1 MNVFTAAFA
10 SDLLDRRDLGM
21 ERLKTKMFF
30 NTIVDKFL
38 RVVREMKNN
47 IKM

>member
-21 ERLKTKMFF
+21 ERLKTFF

-38 RVVREMKNN
+38 RIVREK
-47 IKM
+47 